1 MMDEITPAH
10 DAPHH
15 PGKQEVELYIRTY
28 NTLLRSSGGV
38 KLKTLA
44 QSHCGMQ
51 SSLHADAMK
60 KTPDMSAF
68 IYAVN
73 RLPACIMQTRRVLLG
88 QSAWTFANEGI
99 DVESWQKVGA
109 PGRRRHWYYD
119 GHETVAAY
127 IASSSDLDDLIP
139 TLVAY
144 QIEWNKFH
152 DLFQTDRT
160 ACTLVDQLP
169 DPSAPNFAALSQQLR
184 ERCHVTPDDW
194 ARLSALWEESLG
206 ETMRTLAAA
215 EKSFVVRMLGGT
227 YVGYARATKKWWQPI
242 GEALRARGLKSAP
255 IYFISSNTHSLV
267 NLVSGVARR
276 HQDEL
281 TDFVARNEDP
291 ELTPELAKFQAG
303 KSNASWEN
311 FLYYAAK
318 QLASRHPEARLVK
331 QRVSEETERGITFIP
346 SWQALEVD
354 AQIIELAR
362 LRPEDLDP
370 RLGPVDVEALRQSN
384 AVVLNIDYPLGLC
397 AYHLLVEVAANV
409 SSLLGV
415 YIVGKAATLN
425 GSIGDVMICD
435 AVYDEHSQNTYWINN
450 AFSAQDLGPYLVY
463 GSVLD
468 NQRAVATKGT
478 FLQNRHYL
486 DFYYQEQYTV
496 LEMEAG
502 PYLSA
507 CYEIAHPVRHPV
519 GEDVHLTRLPFDL
532 GLLHYASDTPY
543 TRARTL
549 GARKLSYY
557 GMDSTYASTV
567 AIWRRILKRES
578 SRQFACGDGRASHS

>member
-1 MMDEITPAH
+1 MIDERTQAH
-10 DAPHH
+10 DVPNHA
-15 PGKQEVELYIRTY
+15 GKQEVELYIRTY

-38 KLKTLA
+38 KLKTLI

-60 KTPDMSAF
+60 PTPDMSAF
-68 IYAVN
+68 IYAIN
-73 RLPACIMQTRRVLLG
+73 RLPACILRARRILLG

-99 DVESWQKVGA
+99 DVESWQKVTA

-119 GHETVAAY
+119 GNDAVAAY

-139 TLVAY
+139 TLVAF
-144 QIEWNKFH
+144 QIEWNKFYE
-152 DLFQTDRT
+152 LFDTDRT
-160 ACTLVDQLP
+160 ARTLLERLP
-169 DPSAPNFAALSQQLR
+169 RRSAPDFEALSQQLG
-184 ERCHVTPDDW
+184 ERCHVCADDW
-194 ARLSALWEESLG
+194 ARLSALWGDQLG
-206 ETMRTLAAA
+206 DHLQAIAAA

-242 GEALRARGLKSAP
+242 SEALRARGLKSAP
-255 IYFISSNTHSLV
+255 IYFISSNSHSLV
-267 NLVSGVARR
+267 NLVSGVAKR
-276 HQDEL
+276 HQEEL
-281 TDFVARNEDP
+281 IDFIARDGDP

-318 QLASRHPEARLVK
+318 QLASRYPEAKLVQ
-331 QRVSEETERGITFIP
+331 QRIGEETERGITFIP

-370 RLGPVDVEALRQSN
+370 RLEPVDAEALRRSN

-397 AYHLLVEVAANV
+397 AYHLLLEVAANV

-425 GSIGDVMICD
+425 GSIGDVMIAD
-435 AVYDEHSQNTYWINN
+435 VVYDEHSQNTYWINN

-496 LEMEAG
+496 VEMEAG

-507 CYEIAHPVRHPV
+507 CYEIAHPVRHPQ

-567 AIWRRILKRES
+567 AIWRHILEREG
-578 SRQFACGDGRASHS
+578 SRQ

>member
-1 MMDEITPAH
+1 MMDELTQAYDLPQHA
-10 DAPHH
+10 
-15 PGKQEVELYIRTY
+15 GKQEVELYIRTY

-38 KLKTLA
+38 KLKTLVQA
-44 QSHCGMQ
+44 HCGMQ
-51 SSLHADAMK
+51 ASLHADAMK

-68 IYAVN
+68 IYAIN
-73 RLPACIMQTRRVLLG
+73 RLPACILGSRHILLG

-99 DVESWQKVGA
+99 DVESWQKVAA

-119 GHETVAAY
+119 GHETLAAY
-127 IASSSDLDDLIP
+127 VASSSDLDDLIP

-152 DLFQTDRT
+152 FLLHADRG
-160 ACTLVDQLP
+160 ARALVDQLP
-169 DPSAPNFAALSQQLR
+169 AQSSPDVARVSEQLGNR
-184 ERCHVTPDDW
+184 FHVTPDDW
-194 ARLSALWEESLG
+194 ARLSGLWGTNLKANLEA
-206 ETMRTLAAA
+206 MAAA
-215 EKSFVVRMLGGT
+215 EKSFVARMLGGT

-242 GEALRARGLKSAP
+242 AEALRARGLKSAP

-267 NLVSGVARR
+267 NLVSGVAKR

-281 TDFVARNEDP
+281 VDFVARDGDP

-318 QLASRHPEARLVK
+318 QLASHHPEARLVQ
-331 QRVSEETERGITFIP
+331 QRVTEETERGITFIP
-346 SWQALEVD
+346 SWHALEVD
-354 AQIIELAR
+354 AHLIELAR

-370 RLGPVDVEALRQSN
+370 RLGPVDWEALRHSN

-425 GSIGDVMICD
+425 GSIGDVMISD

-450 AFSAQDLGPYLVY
+450 AFSAQDLGPYLAY

-496 LEMEAG
+496 VEMEAG

-507 CYEIAHPVRHPV
+507 CYEIAYPVRHPK

-567 AIWRRILKRES
+567 AIWRHILKREA
-578 SRQFACGDGRASHS
+578 SRQT